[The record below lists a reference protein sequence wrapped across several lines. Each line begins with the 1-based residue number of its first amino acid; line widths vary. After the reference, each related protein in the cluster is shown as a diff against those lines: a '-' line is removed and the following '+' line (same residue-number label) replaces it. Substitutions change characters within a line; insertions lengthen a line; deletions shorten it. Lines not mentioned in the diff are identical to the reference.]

1 MTAYPRT
8 ASLTDKAY
16 RHIRDIVLTGKMAPG
31 ERLTV
36 RPIAEALELSP
47 TPVNTALSMLARE
60 GIVEAR
66 MHRGY
71 FVPVISV
78 RDMTE
83 IYEVRLGLDLIAI
96 RRACSADNH
105 HDIAATLFEQCDEQ
119 ETKIA
124 AEDVE
129 GFIDLDIAFHE
140 LLWKLCGNRRLH
152 HTGRYLLDRMRMG
165 STVSLHRT
173 GRLAESL
180 AEHRNIVAAI
190 ESGDE
195 RRGEQAVTRHLALT
209 EAAYSAAI
217 TQVRSGH

>member
-1 MTAYPRT
+1 MTPRA

-16 RHIRDIVLTGKMAPG
+16 RHIRDIVLAGQIPPG

-36 RPIAEALELSP
+36 RPIAEELALSP

-96 RRACSADNH
+96 RRACQAEDH
-105 HDIAATLFEQCDEQ
+105 RDIAATLLEQCGEQ
-119 ETKIA
+119 EHKIA
-124 AEDVE
+124 KLDVD
-129 GFIDLDIAFHE
+129 GFIDLDITFHE
-140 LLWKLCGNRRLH
+140 MIWKLCGNHRLH

-165 STVSLHRT
+165 SRVSLHRT
-173 GRLAESL
+173 NRLSESL
-180 AEHRNIVAAI
+180 AEHRNIVRAI
-190 ESGDE
+190 EAGDL
-195 RRGEQAVTRHLALT
+195 RDGEEAVTAHLSLT
-209 EAAYSAAI
+209 KAAYSAAI
-217 TQVRSGH
+217 SQVRTTY